1 MASGRSRGHCARRLR
16 RRPKAEATIWLP
28 SRGNNPIPSEAL
40 AGPALKSRAKP
51 RIKPWRVPT
60 LRLSSGQAIELLQR
74 CQDGRVLAAPG
85 IVLSH
90 DVLYWRH
97 VLLFAAA
104 LTARQQFL
112 PNVAQNGENTK
123 AVWTPLY
130 IGDDAQPAGGTG
142 QGHAGLGSGPHR
154 RRRPPTAN
162 HPAAGR
168 AQGVHRQRR

>member
-1 MASGRSRGHCARRLR
+1 MGIAPEDAACD
-16 RRPKAEATIWLP
+16 EAGGIVWLP

-51 RIKPWRVPT
+51 RIKPWRVPI

-74 CQDGRVLAAPG
+74 CQNSRVLAPG

-90 DVLYWRH
+90 DVTYWRH
-97 VLLFAAA
+97 VLMFAAA

-112 PNVAQNGENTK
+112 PGVAQDGDKIK

-130 IGDDAQPAGGTG
+130 IGDDASRLAELAKAMPASARAIDRRRIPGNHQPI
-142 QGHAGLGSGPHR
+142 
-154 RRRPPTAN
+154 RRRPCSRSSW
-162 HPAAGR
+162 R
-168 AQGVHRQRR
+168 AS